1 MTFSIQF
8 VDRMLRGDGT
18 VALLGDLVLDEVT
31 EPFTAVVDAEN
42 GWTQTDYERQWRDGL
57 KRIVDGKRKSC
68 LVTSLAHPGWSDAF
82 CHWPMYR
89 VDEQVVFRERILP
102 PDKLP
107 RGFNPAKPYGIVPDK
122 PAKRKVSEWRISF
135 ADIVDFYQRM
145 TTIPSENLID
155 TTFERPEYFHP
166 EELTRAAL
174 EAEFESGDTDRAY
187 AAFLNAAYY
196 HDADWVQAKCIDALT
211 SPIVRVRAGAL
222 EALQILAAVRKEL
235 DPFVVVQAVRP
246 LADDPDSYVRQVAKD
261 VLADIKSFF
270 GQ

>member
-8 VDRMLRGDGT
+8 VDRMLCGDGT
-18 VALLGDLVLDEVT
+18 VALVGDLVLNEVT
-31 EPFTAVVDAEN
+31 ELFTAAVDAEN
-42 GWTQTDYERQWRDGL
+42 GWTQADYERQWRDGL

-68 LVTSLAHPGWSDAF
+68 LVTSLAHPSWSNALSY
-82 CHWPMYR
+82 WPMYR
-89 VDEQVVFRERILP
+89 VDEQVAFRERILP

-107 RGFNPAKPYGIVPDK
+107 RGFNPARPYGIVPDK
-122 PAKRKVSEWRISF
+122 PAKRKVPEWRISF

-145 TTIPSENLID
+145 AASRNENLID
-155 TTFERPEYFHP
+155 TRFERPEYFCP
-166 EELTRAAL
+166 EEHPRAAL
-174 EAEFESGDTDRAY
+174 EAEFESGNVDRAY